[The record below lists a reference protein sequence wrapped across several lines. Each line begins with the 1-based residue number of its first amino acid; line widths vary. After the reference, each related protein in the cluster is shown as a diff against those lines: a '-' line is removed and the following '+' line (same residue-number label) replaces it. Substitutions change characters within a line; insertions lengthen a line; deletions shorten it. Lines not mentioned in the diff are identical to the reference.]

1 MFKNYLKIA
10 LRHLWKHK
18 GFSMINIAGL
28 AIGLTCFL
36 LISLFISNEL
46 SYDRWNPQADR
57 IVRPVSD
64 IKFGGSELHMAVS
77 GAVIGPDVARE
88 MPEVQAFCRLRNYG
102 TYLVKR
108 DGEMQQN
115 FEERELLVADSSFFE
130 VFPLSVIAGNPKTFL
145 QEPNT
150 IAISKTK
157 AEKYFGTT
165 QMAMGETLVLDN
177 RLKCKVTAVYE
188 DIPSNN
194 HFDADFLI
202 SMNGNR
208 EVENASPLWAT
219 SNNFHTYFLLRPGTD
234 VEAFKTK
241 FDAFSE
247 QKIAETAQ
255 VMMNLSLEEFEATG
269 QYARYTLQDLTDI
282 HLYSNLDVELSAN
295 SSIQYIWVFGAIG
308 LFVLFIACIN
318 FMNLTTARSS
328 QRAKEIGVR
337 KVLGGLRS
345 NLVGQFLSETV
356 FLTVVAVLLAIGLA
370 ALLLPSFNELSTR
383 ELVMPWSSGTFW
395 LSLMLGTALVGL
407 MAGSYPA
414 FFLSAFNTIKI
425 LKGQAV
431 GKNKGVGLRSALV
444 VFQFTTSIVL
454 IVATLLV
461 YKQLNYI
468 QDKKLGFQK
477 DQVIIVDNA
486 YVLRDKVE
494 VFREEVKK
502 QPGIKAV
509 TVSSY
514 LPVPSSRSNTT
525 FVTSREFR
533 KDNALNMGQWQVDFD
548 YLETLG
554 LEMVDGR
561 FFDQQ
566 FSTDS
571 SAIILNETAAAILGF
586 EDPLGQHLYL
596 PKDNVQGQ
604 AQPGDFDE
612 YTIVGVVKDFHWES
626 LRENIGPLS
635 LMIGRSTAHVSCKFS
650 AAESA
655 SIVQA
660 LEAQWKKLTPDQP
673 FSYRFMDNSFNSMY
687 EAEQKIGN
695 IAMIFALLAIFIS
708 CLGLFGLASFTAEQ
722 RTKEIGIRK
731 VLGANTPQIVQL
743 LSKDFLRLVFIALLI
758 AIPIAWYGMQQWLQ
772 DFAYRIEISGWVFV
786 AAGLAAILIA
796 VLSVSFQSIRAA
808 LANPVESLRAE

>member
-130 VFPLSVIAGNPKTFL
+130 VFPLSVIAGNPKTSL

-772 DFAYRIEISGWVFV
+772 DFACRIEISGWVFV

>member
-18 GFSMINIAGL
+18 GFSIINIAGL

-115 FEERELLVADSSFFE
+115 FEERELLAADSSFFE
-130 VFPLSVIAGNPKTFL
+130 VFPLSIIAGNPKTSL
-145 QEPNT
+145 REPNT

-208 EVENASPLWAT
+208 EVENSSPLWAT

-255 VMMNLSLEEFEATG
+255 VMMNLSLEEFEKTG
-269 QYARYTLQDLTDI
+269 QHARYTLQDLTDI

-295 SSIQYIWVFGAIG
+295 SSIQYIWGLGAIG

-345 NLVGQFLSETV
+345 NLIGQFLSETV
-356 FLTVVAVLLAIGLA
+356 FLTVVAVLLAVGLA

-486 YVLRDKVE
+486 YVLGDKVE
-494 VFREEVKK
+494 VYREEVKK

-533 KDNALNMGQWQVDFD
+533 QDNALNMGQWQVDFD
-548 YLETLG
+548 YQETLG

-561 FFDQQ
+561 FFDHQ

-596 PKDNVQGQ
+596 PNDNVQGQ
-604 AQPGDFDE
+604 PRPEDFDE

-655 SIVQA
+655 SVVQA

-743 LSKDFLRLVFIALLI
+743 LSKDFLQLVFIALLI

>member
-18 GFSMINIAGL
+18 GFSIINIAGL

-46 SYDRWNPQADR
+46 SYDRWNPQAER

-115 FEERELLVADSSFFE
+115 FEERELLAADSSFFE
-130 VFPLSVIAGNPKTFL
+130 VFPLSIIAGNPKTSL
-145 QEPNT
+145 REPNT

-202 SMNGNR
+202 SLNGNR
-208 EVENASPLWAT
+208 EVENSSPLWAT

-255 VMMNLSLEEFEATG
+255 VMMNLSLEEFEKTG

-282 HLYSNLDVELSAN
+282 HLYSDLDVELSAN
-295 SSIQYIWVFGAIG
+295 SSIQYIWAFGAIG

-345 NLVGQFLSETV
+345 NLVGQFLSETI
-356 FLTVVAVLLAIGLA
+356 FLTVVAVLLAVGLA

-444 VFQFTTSIVL
+444 IFQFTTSIVL

-477 DQVIIVDNA
+477 DQIIIVDNA

-502 QPGIKAV
+502 QPGIKSV

-533 KDNALNMGQWQVDFD
+533 QDNALNMGQWQVDFD

-561 FFDQQ
+561 FFDNQ

-596 PKDNVQGQ
+596 PNDDVQGQ
-604 AQPGDFDE
+604 PRPEDFDE

-655 SIVQA
+655 SVVQA

-673 FSYRFMDNSFNSMY
+673 FSYRFMDNSFTSMY

-743 LSKDFLRLVFIALLI
+743 LSKDFLQLVFIALLI
-758 AIPIAWYGMQQWLQ
+758 AIPIAWYGMQQWLK

>member
-18 GFSMINIAGL
+18 GFSIINIAGL

-46 SYDRWNPQADR
+46 SYDRWNPQAER

-64 IKFGGSELHMAVS
+64 IKFGGSELRMAVS
-77 GAVIGPDVARE
+77 GAVLGPDVARE

-130 VFPLSVIAGNPKTFL
+130 VFPLPIIAGNPKTSL
-145 QEPNT
+145 REPNT

-234 VEAFKTK
+234 VEAFKGK

-282 HLYSNLDVELSAN
+282 HLYSDLDVELSAN

-356 FLTVVAVLLAIGLA
+356 FLTVVAVLLAVGLA

-395 LSLMLGTALVGL
+395 LSLLLGTALVGL

-494 VFREEVKK
+494 VYREEIKK

-533 KDNALNMGQWQVDFD
+533 QDNALNMGQWQVDFD

-561 FFDQQ
+561 FFDNQ

-586 EDPLGQHLYL
+586 EDPLGEHLYL
-596 PKDNVQGQ
+596 PKDDVQGQ
-604 AQPGDFDE
+604 PRPEDFNE
-612 YTIVGVVKDFHWES
+612 YTIVGIVKDFHWES

-655 SIVQA
+655 SVVQA

-673 FSYRFMDNSFNSMY
+673 FSYRFMDNSFTSMY

-695 IAMIFALLAIFIS
+695 IAMTFALLAIFIS

>member
-46 SYDRWNPQADR
+46 SYDRWNPQAER

-108 DGEMQQN
+108 EGEMQQN

-130 VFPLSVIAGNPKTFL
+130 VFPLPIIAGNPKTSL

-219 SNNFHTYFLLRPGTD
+219 SNNFHTYFLLRPGTE

-247 QKIAETAQ
+247 RKIAETAQ
-255 VMMNLSLEEFEATG
+255 MMMNLSLEEFEATG

-282 HLYSNLDVELSAN
+282 HLYSDLDVELSAN

-356 FLTVVAVLLAIGLA
+356 FLTLVAVLLAVGMA

-477 DQVIIVDNA
+477 DQIIIVDNA

-502 QPGIKAV
+502 QPGIKSV

-533 KDNALNMGQWQVDFD
+533 QDNALNMGQWQVDFD

-554 LEMVDGR
+554 LEMADGR

-586 EDPLGQHLYL
+586 EEPLGQHLYL
-596 PKDNVQGQ
+596 PKDNVEGQ
-604 AQPGDFDE
+604 PRPEDFNE

-655 SIVQA
+655 SVVQA

-673 FSYRFMDNSFNSMY
+673 FSYRFMDNSFTSMY
-687 EAEQKIGN
+687 EAEQQIGN
-695 IAMIFALLAIFIS
+695 IAMTFALLAIFIS

-758 AIPIAWYGMQQWLQ
+758 AIPIAWYSMQQWLK

>member
-18 GFSMINIAGL
+18 GFSIINIAGL

-46 SYDRWNPQADR
+46 SYDRWNPQAER

-64 IKFGGSELHMAVS
+64 IKFGGSELRMAVS

-130 VFPLSVIAGNPKTFL
+130 VFPLPIIAGNPKTSL
-145 QEPNT
+145 REPNT

-234 VEAFKTK
+234 VEAFKGK

-282 HLYSNLDVELSAN
+282 HLYSDLDVELSAN

-356 FLTVVAVLLAIGLA
+356 FLTVVAVLLAVGLA

-494 VFREEVKK
+494 VYREEIKK

-533 KDNALNMGQWQVDFD
+533 QDNALNMGQWQVDFD

-561 FFDQQ
+561 FFDNQ

-586 EDPLGQHLYL
+586 EDPLGEHLYL
-596 PKDNVQGQ
+596 PKDDVQGQ
-604 AQPGDFDE
+604 PRPEDFNE
-612 YTIVGVVKDFHWES
+612 YTIVGIVKDFHWES

-655 SIVQA
+655 SVVQA

-673 FSYRFMDNSFNSMY
+673 FSYRFMDNSFTSMY

-695 IAMIFALLAIFIS
+695 IAMTFALLAIFIS

>member
-18 GFSMINIAGL
+18 GFSIINIAGL

-46 SYDRWNPQADR
+46 SYDRWNPQAER

-64 IKFGGSELHMAVS
+64 IKFGGSELRMAVS

-130 VFPLSVIAGNPKTFL
+130 VFPLPIIAGNPKTSL
-145 QEPNT
+145 REPNT

-234 VEAFKTK
+234 VEAFKGK

-282 HLYSNLDVELSAN
+282 HLYSDLDVELSAN

-356 FLTVVAVLLAIGLA
+356 FLTVVAVLLAVGLA

-383 ELVMPWSSGTFW
+383 DLVMPWSSGTFW

-494 VFREEVKK
+494 VYREEIKK

-533 KDNALNMGQWQVDFD
+533 QDNALNMGQWQVDFD

-561 FFDQQ
+561 FFDNQ

-586 EDPLGQHLYL
+586 EDPLGEHLYL
-596 PKDNVQGQ
+596 PKDDVQGQ
-604 AQPGDFDE
+604 PRPEDFNE
-612 YTIVGVVKDFHWES
+612 YTIVGIVKDFHWES

-655 SIVQA
+655 SVVQA

-673 FSYRFMDNSFNSMY
+673 FSYRFMDNSFTSMY

-695 IAMIFALLAIFIS
+695 IAMTFALLAIFIS

>member
-46 SYDRWNPQADR
+46 SYDRWNPQAER

-108 DGEMQQN
+108 EGEMQQN

-130 VFPLSVIAGNPKTFL
+130 VFPLPIIAGNPKTSL
-145 QEPNT
+145 REPNT

-219 SNNFHTYFLLRPGTD
+219 SNNFHTYFLLRPGTE
-234 VEAFKTK
+234 VEAFKAK

-247 QKIAETAQ
+247 RKIAETAQ
-255 VMMNLSLEEFEATG
+255 MMMNLSLEEFEATG
-269 QYARYTLQDLTDI
+269 QYARYILQDLTDI
-282 HLYSNLDVELSAN
+282 HLYSDLDVELSAN

-356 FLTVVAVLLAIGLA
+356 FLTVVAVLLAVGMA

-477 DQVIIVDNA
+477 DQIIIVDNA

-494 VFREEVKK
+494 VYREEIKK
-502 QPGIKAV
+502 QPGIKSV

-533 KDNALNMGQWQVDFD
+533 QDNALNMGQWQVDFD

-554 LEMVDGR
+554 LEMADGR

-586 EDPLGQHLYL
+586 EEPLGQHLYL
-596 PKDNVQGQ
+596 PKDNVEGQ
-604 AQPGDFDE
+604 PRPEDFDE

-655 SIVQA
+655 SVVQA

-673 FSYRFMDNSFNSMY
+673 FSYRFMDNSFTSMY
-687 EAEQKIGN
+687 EAEQRIGN
-695 IAMIFALLAIFIS
+695 IAMTFALLAIFIS

-758 AIPIAWYGMQQWLQ
+758 AIPIAWYSMQQWLQ

>member
-18 GFSMINIAGL
+18 GFSVINIAGL

-36 LISLFISNEL
+36 LISLFISNEF
-46 SYDRWNPQADR
+46 SYERWNPQAER
-57 IVRPVSD
+57 IVRPISD
-64 IKFGGSELHMAVS
+64 IKFGGNEMHMAVS
-77 GAVIGPDVARE
+77 GAVVGPDVARE
-88 MPEVQAFCRLRNYG
+88 MPEVQAFCRLRDYG

-108 DGEMQQN
+108 EGEMQQN
-115 FEERELLVADSSFFE
+115 FEERELLVVDSSFFE
-130 VFPLSVIAGNPKTFL
+130 VFPLPIIAGNPKTSL
-145 QEPNT
+145 REPNT

-177 RLKCKVTAVYE
+177 RLKCKITAVYE
-188 DIPSNN
+188 DTPSNN

-219 SNNFHTYFLLRPGTD
+219 SNNFHTYFLLRPGTE
-234 VEAFKTK
+234 VEAFKAK

-255 VMMNLSLEEFEATG
+255 MMMNLSLEEFEATG

-282 HLYSNLDVELSAN
+282 HLYSDLDVELSAN

-345 NLVGQFLSETV
+345 NLIGQFLSETV
-356 FLTVVAVLLAIGLA
+356 FLTVVAVLLAVGMA

-383 ELVMPWSSGTFW
+383 ELVMPWSSGMFW
-395 LSLMLGTALVGL
+395 FSLLLGTALVGL

-486 YVLRDKVE
+486 YALGDKVE
-494 VFREEVKK
+494 VYREEVKK
-502 QPGIKAV
+502 QPEIKGV

-533 KDNALNMGQWQVDFD
+533 QDNALNMGQWQVDFD

-554 LEMVDGR
+554 LEMADGR

-571 SAIILNETAAAILGF
+571 SAIILNETAAEILGF

-596 PKDNVQGQ
+596 PNDNVQGQ
-604 AQPGDFDE
+604 TRPEDFDE

-655 SIVQA
+655 SVVQA

-673 FSYRFMDNSFNSMY
+673 FSYRFMDNSFTSMY

-695 IAMIFALLAIFIS
+695 IAMTFALLAIFIS

-758 AIPIAWYGMQQWLQ
+758 AIPIAWYSMQQWLQ

>member
-1 MFKNYLKIA
+1 MFKNHLKIA
-10 LRHLWKHK
+10 LRHILKYK
-18 GFSMINIAGL
+18 GFSFINIAGL

-36 LISLFISNEL
+36 LISLFIAHEL
-46 SYDRWNPQADR
+46 SYDRWNPQAER
-57 IVRPVSD
+57 IVRPYSD

-77 GAVIGPDVARE
+77 AAVLGPDVAKE
-88 MPEVQAFCRLRNYG
+88 MPEVQTFCRLRQYG

-108 DGEMQQN
+108 DGDMQQN
-115 FEERELLVADSSFFE
+115 FEERELLTVDSSFFE
-130 VFPLSVIAGNPKTFL
+130 VFPLPILAGNPKTCL
-145 QEPNT
+145 EEPNT

-157 AEKYFGTT
+157 AEKYFGTI

-177 RLKCKVTAVYE
+177 RQKCKVTAVYE
-188 DIPSNN
+188 DLPSNN
-194 HFDADFLI
+194 HFDAHFLI

-208 EVENASPLWAT
+208 EVEQASPLWAT

-247 QKIAETAQ
+247 QKIAETAKM
-255 VMMNLSLEEFEATG
+255 MMNLSLEEFEATG

-282 HLYSNLDVELSAN
+282 HLYSDLDIELSAN
-295 SSIQYIWVFGAIG
+295 SNIQYIWVFGAIA

-318 FMNLTTARSS
+318 FMNLTTARSA

-345 NLVGQFLSETV
+345 NLVSQFLSETV
-356 FLTVVAVLLAIGLA
+356 FLTIVAVVLAVGLA
-370 ALLLPSFNELSTR
+370 ALVLPWFNELSTR
-383 ELVMPWSSGTFW
+383 DLSMPWGSGGFW
-395 LSLMLGTALVGL
+395 LALALGTGLVGL
-407 MAGSYPA
+407 VAGSYPA

-425 LKGQAV
+425 LKGQTV
-431 GKNKGVGLRSALV
+431 GKNRGGGLRSALV

-454 IVATLLV
+454 IVGTMLV

-486 YVLRDKVE
+486 YALGDKVE
-494 VFREEVKK
+494 VYREEIKK
-502 QPGIKAV
+502 QPGIKSV

-514 LPVPSSRSNTT
+514 LPVPSSRSNNT

-533 KDNALNMGQWQVDFD
+533 QDNAINMGQWRVDFD

-554 LEMVDGR
+554 LEMADGR
-561 FFDQQ
+561 YFDRS

-571 SAIILNETAAAILGF
+571 SGIILNETAAAILGW
-586 EDPLGQHLYL
+586 DNPIGQRLYQ
-596 PKDNVQGQ
+596 PSDNVTGQ
-604 AQPGDFDE
+604 PNPEDFDE
-612 YTIVGVVKDFHWES
+612 YTIIGVVKDFHWES

-655 SIVQA
+655 SVVQS
-660 LEAQWKKLTPDQP
+660 LEAQWKKLSPEQP
-673 FSYRFMDNSFNSMY
+673 FSYRFMDNSFSSMY
-687 EAEQKIGN
+687 EAEQQIGS
-695 IAMIFALLAIFIS
+695 IALTFALLAIFIS

-743 LSKDFLRLVFIALLI
+743 LSKDFLRLVLIALVI
-758 AIPIAWYGMQQWLQ
+758 ATPIAWYSMQQWLQ
-772 DFAYRIEISGWVFV
+772 DFAYRIEINWGVFV
-786 AAGLAAILIA
+786 LAGFAAVGIAIF
-796 VLSVSFQSIRAA
+796 SVSFQSVRAA
-808 LANPVESLRAE
+808 LANPVDSLRGE